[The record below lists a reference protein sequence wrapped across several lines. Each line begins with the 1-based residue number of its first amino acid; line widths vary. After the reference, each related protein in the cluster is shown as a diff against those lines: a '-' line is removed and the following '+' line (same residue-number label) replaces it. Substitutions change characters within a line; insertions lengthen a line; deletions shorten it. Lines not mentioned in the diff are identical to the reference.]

1 MTHEE
6 KYQALREEVMMEWGV
21 DDGEMDYG
29 STEDEV
35 NREASER
42 FKSIYGFEYEN
53 SNDDY

>member
-6 KYQALREEVMMEWGV
+6 KYQLLREEVMFEWGIGEGDM
-21 DDGEMDYG
+21 DDG
-29 STEDEV
+29 SVEDDV
-35 NREASER
+35 NIEASER

>member
-6 KYQALREEVMMEWGV
+6 KYQLLREEVMFGWGIGEEDM
-21 DDGEMDYG
+21 DDG
-29 STEDEV
+29 SVEDDV
-35 NREASER
+35 NRGASER